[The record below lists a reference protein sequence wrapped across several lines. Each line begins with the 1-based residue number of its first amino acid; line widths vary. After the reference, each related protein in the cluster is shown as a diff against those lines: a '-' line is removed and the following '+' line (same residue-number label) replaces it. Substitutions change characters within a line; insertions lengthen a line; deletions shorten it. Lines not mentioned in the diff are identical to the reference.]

1 MEKTLIIKNEGEKM
15 KNKRKI
21 IFITGILV
29 LIMAL
34 SGCAAILD
42 KLAVLRG
49 DLIGNRFEI
58 SVYDHYANKT
68 LETNGTKITVG
79 LLENDANNN
88 VESTG
93 FESSVLEITINGKE
107 MLQVGNT
114 VIFAEEG
121 LDMVEDFQTPT
132 DIDVNSGGGFV
143 PLDRFINDLKNQL
156 GKEKTIIISSQ
167 MGIPIGVY
175 QGENVYVTVPDDLPK
190 MTRLNIDGRSLYI
203 HRANY
208 VIIDTDM
215 IQ

>member
-1 MEKTLIIKNEGEKM
+1 M

-21 IFITGILV
+21 IFISGILV

-143 PLDRFINDLKNQL
+143 PLDRFINDLKNQI